1 MKKTNAIYF
10 FGIVIAVVLILFY
23 TFTDTEVNENYIEEL
38 TKFRA
43 DKDQFFKESDESP
56 LEKKDN
62 FLKLNYYPPDL
73 TYRIRASL
81 ELIEDTT
88 QLKVRMTG
96 GEEEAFVKYAYASFK
111 LKDKQHKLLLLRQH
125 SDESD
130 DQLFLPFTDKTNGFE
145 TYGGGRYLDI
155 DLPSNKQVILDFNFA
170 YNPFCAYNS
179 NYTCPIPPRENYL
192 DIEIMAG
199 EKNFEK
205 EVESKK

>member
-23 TFTDTEVNENYIEEL
+23 TFTDTEVNENYVEKL
-38 TKFRA
+38 TKFRV
-43 DKDQFFKESDESP
+43 DKDGFFKESDESP

-62 FLKLNYYPPDL
+62 FLKLNYYPPDP

-88 QLKVRMTG
+88 QLKIRMTG
-96 GEEEAFVKYAYASFK
+96 GEEETFVKYAYASFK
-111 LKDKQHKLLLLRQH
+111 LKDKQHKLLLLKQNSDG
-125 SDESD
+125 SDER
-130 DQLFLPFTDKTNGFE
+130 LFLPFSDKTNGFE
-145 TYGGGRYLDI
+145 TYGGGRYLDV
-155 DLPSNKQVILDFNFA
+155 DFPEDEQVILDFNFA

-192 DIEIMAG
+192 DIEIPAG
-199 EKNFEK
+199 EKDFVK
-205 EVESKK
+205 ESESKK